1 MDTLDP
7 THLEQKAPLIEA
19 ELDRLFP
26 ERAVRRVLLIT
37 PPDADASMFNFGTGK
52 RGRYW
57 NFPAYG
63 TGVLASHLRKE
74 GIEVDLL
81 NLNDQILKA
90 CRETEREEDFDFDRV
105 WRERLAQVVAGF
117 NPDFIGVSCMFS
129 QTHKST
135 VLVVNEIRKLCP
147 QVPMA
152 LGGVHI
158 TNCFV
163 NKDTSDLFLHDFE
176 SADFLFTYESDL
188 AFRKFI
194 KVVARAEPVIGLSQV
209 YINGK
214 QVKEYCS
221 QRLTPSAEDLNIIP
235 AFDLMHVDKMA
246 QNGKIG
252 SFYCHTQPGTILATS
267 LSNRG
272 CRAQCTFC
280 SVRNFN
286 GDGVRSRS
294 VESVIDEL
302 FMLKEKYGVGHV
314 MWLDDDFLNGPKRA
328 LSLFNEMVRRNL
340 NITWDCTNGVLAVAC
355 TDEMMSAAAE
365 SGCIGLNIGM
375 ESGNP
380 EILAQIRKP
389 AMPKTLLKA
398 AEVLRKHEQINARV
412 FLIIGFPGETYRKIL
427 DTINVAQEMNLDWY
441 NITTLQPL
449 PNTPIYNSMIQQGLI
464 KKTNFTD
471 IRYNSGGYGKQRTK
485 VEKKKVDLRGSDFSH
500 AFERHDLNS
509 IPKGEDLDEVWTY
522 MNYHLNFR
530 RLSFETR
537 PVKLQQKL
545 QYVQNITDLVAP
557 ESAFAMYYC
566 GLLQQRVHGHIESH
580 LIETLE
586 QTLTTSDYW
595 RGRFEDFHLSI
606 DHLKIGIFPEIERDS
621 RPYKGSPP
629 WELLPSDAPNLK
641 YVRS

>member
-1 MDTLDP
+1 MDILTPID
-7 THLEQKAPLIEA
+7 LELKQSLVE
-19 ELDRLFP
+19 EDLNRLFP
-26 ERAVRRVLLIT
+26 NRRVARVLLVT
-37 PPDADASMFNFGTGK
+37 PPDADASMFNFATGK

-74 GIEVDLL
+74 EIEVELL

-90 CRETEREEDFDFDRV
+90 CRETEHEEDFNFDRV
-105 WRERLAQVVAGF
+105 WQEQLARCIDQF
-117 NPDFIGVSCMFS
+117 KPDFIGISCMFS

-135 VLVVNEIRKLCP
+135 VSVVDQVRSLCP
-147 QVPMA
+147 LLPIA

-158 TNCFV
+158 TNCFI
-163 NKDTSDLFLHDFE
+163 NKDTSDLFLQDFGN
-176 SADFLFTYESDL
+176 ADFLFTYESDL
-188 AFRKFI
+188 AFRKFV
-194 KVVARAEPVIGLSQV
+194 KVVARKDPVIGLSQV
-209 YINGK
+209 YINGR
-214 QVKEYCS
+214 QVKGYCS
-221 QRLTPSAEDLNIIP
+221 QRLTPAAEDLNIIP
-235 AFDLMHVDKMA
+235 AFDLMHVDEMA

-272 CRAQCTFC
+272 CRAACTFC

-294 VESVIDEL
+294 VQSVIDEL
-302 FMLKEKYGVGHV
+302 LMLRDKYGVGHV
-314 MWLDDDFLNGPKRA
+314 MWLDDDFLNGAPRA
-328 LSLFNEMVRRNL
+328 MSLFNEMVRQNVGM
-340 NITWDCTNGVLAVAC
+340 TWDCTNGVLAMSC
-355 TDEMMSAAAE
+355 TDEMMAAAAE

-380 EILAQIRKP
+380 EILKQIKKP
-389 AMPKTLLKA
+389 ALPKTLLRA
-398 AEVLRKHEQINARV
+398 AEVLKKHEQIAARV

-427 DTINVAQEMNLDWY
+427 DTIELSTQMDLDWY

-449 PNTPIYNSMIQQGLI
+449 PNTPIYNSMVQQGLI
-464 KKTNFTD
+464 KKTGFTE

-485 VEKKKVDLRGSDFSH
+485 VEKKVDLRGSDFSH
-500 AFERHDLNS
+500 AFEKHDLDS
-509 IPKGEDLDEVWTY
+509 IPEGEDLDEVWAY

-537 PVKLQQKL
+537 PVKLMQKL

-566 GLLQQRVHGHIESH
+566 GLLQQKVSGFIETH
-580 LIETLE
+580 LIESLEHTLA
-586 QTLTTSDYW
+586 TSDYW
-595 RGRFEDFHLSI
+595 RGRFEDYHLSI
-606 DHLKIGIFPEIERDS
+606 DHLKTGNFPEIERDRS
-621 RPYKGSPP
+621 PCKGTPP

-641 YVRS
+641 YARS